1 MAAYRSM
8 RESVAS
14 QSNEARMRLHQRQG
28 DSVIK
33 AFKIL
38 ISKYNPSGAQDPFDR
53 RVESDPLEQVEEK
66 EGSLHQLRFDFL
78 PLLDDQIVSLLR
90 SLDLTRLRKEPML
103 ALELI
108 SDIQSELDQTLDS
121 IQYAISITCPK
132 PHASSSD
139 RLNDQ
144 HLKDFKLFRVDG
156 LHHMFITNVME
167 SVIPMFRLSYRL
179 LQQLKLSTK
188 EYKYATRINRT
199 KKSIVEHGTSSCN
212 EIQSTLGWVEDSEF
226 DTIRFGWPD
235 QADLI
240 DDQLEQISRLINQ
253 EPHYV
258 EEYFRE
264 VTLSKQV
271 MELAKSIVPI
281 VKLSRLFLNKLSAQ
295 GIDRKLLPMHTGMR
309 SDQVDSLSVLAASV
323 RVIIDRFITVLTQ
336 ADTNHR
342 AATRVTLKHS
352 ALRLEELFQS
362 SLLLICFHLVPSI
375 QNGEGDYLKTWFT
388 TWSDQL
394 SWAIQNL
401 DVACQYFQD
410 RRT

>member
-1 MAAYRSM
+1 MRSSLGESIKQEIRKKNGRLSFHEGIGGKPVQRSKNETAPAAR
-8 RESVAS
+8 
-14 QSNEARMRLHQRQG
+14 

-295 GIDRKLLPMHTGMR
+295 GIDRNCSQCTRGCVPIKL
-309 SDQVDSLSVLAASV
+309 
-323 RVIIDRFITVLTQ
+323 
-336 ADTNHR
+336 
-342 AATRVTLKHS
+342 TRY
-352 ALRLEELFQS
+352 LFGGVS
-362 SLLLICFHLVPSI
+362 PSH
-375 QNGEGDYLKTWFT
+375 N
-388 TWSDQL
+388 
-394 SWAIQNL
+394 
-401 DVACQYFQD
+401 
-410 RRT
+410 R